1 MRKKTSKPKASTREL
16 ILQAAILRFSKASYE
31 EVGLRDIAAD
41 VGVDVAYVHR
51 CYGSKERL
59 FAETITSLFQT
70 RQFLQDNRVDLA
82 SAMTRRAFNRGPRT
96 SDEVAPFEV
105 IVRSLM
111 SPAAAPVLR
120 DFIRK
125 EVIDPLATKLG
136 HSDNR
141 RTSVIVALL
150 VGVDILRNVLRIEP
164 MTEREGGPLEAI
176 LEEAIALLAEGER
189 DTVQPRM
196 NKG

>member
-70 RQFLQDNRVDLA
+70 RRFLQDNRVDLA
-82 SAMTRRAFNRGPRT
+82 SAMTRRAFNRGPPT

>member
-1 MRKKTSKPKASTREL
+1 M
-16 ILQAAILRFSKASYE
+16 
-31 EVGLRDIAAD
+31 
-41 VGVDVAYVHR
+41 
-51 CYGSKERL
+51 
-59 FAETITSLFQT
+59 
-70 RQFLQDNRVDLA
+70 
-82 SAMTRRAFNRGPRT
+82 
-96 SDEVAPFEV
+96 
-105 IVRSLM
+105 RSLM
-111 SPAAAPVLR
+111 SSAAAPVLR